1 MKYKFDNYNMEI
13 IDPTI
18 VRLQYTGEHGSQSMQ
33 VAATLQTPDGS
44 RFGGIDLGMF
54 VYTDTLNDAQLMVW
68 ALAEIEKYKI
78 SENNK

>member
-33 VAATLQTPDGS
+33 VAATLQTPNGS
-44 RFGGIDLGMF
+44 RFGGIDLGVF
-54 VYTDTLNDAQLMVW
+54 VYAEPFEDAQLMAW
-68 ALAEIEKYKI
+68 ALAEL
-78 SENNK
+78 ENYRVP